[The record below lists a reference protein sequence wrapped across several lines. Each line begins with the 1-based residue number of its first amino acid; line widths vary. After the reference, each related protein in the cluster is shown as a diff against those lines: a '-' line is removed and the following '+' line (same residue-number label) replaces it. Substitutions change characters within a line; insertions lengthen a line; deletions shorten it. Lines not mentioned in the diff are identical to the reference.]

1 MKARIVRMGHHGV
14 KAARLHLSYIERDGV
29 DRDGSPGRLYGADGE
44 FARAALSE
52 PIRGE
57 RHQFRFIVSP
67 EDDIDLTT
75 FTRDLMSRVEA
86 DLGMRLRWGAVNHYD
101 TDNPHAHVVVRGVD
115 KSGREVRID
124 RAYISERMRWRA
136 QNLLTEELGPRLGHE
151 VQSRLDREVSQ
162 ERLTSIDR
170 RLAGLVGADRT
181 IDLAKISRACGDH
194 ERRRVVGRLQVLQ
207 TLRMADRTT
216 RGCWRLAPDWQNDLR
231 ELGERDDIIKRID
244 RAIDGEAP
252 RERYEIVD
260 GRAERQMFEGVVRRK
275 GLHDELRGD
284 AYAVIET
291 ADGRAAY
298 TRIDSAAAEALTEG
312 SIARVSVERQTW
324 NKPMDRVLEQVA
336 RENDGVYDA
345 RLHLT
350 QLQARPVTVEG
361 RDVRPEEVVA
371 ANVRRLARLERH
383 QLVTRLED
391 GRWRVPQ
398 SLVRQL
404 QERDVSHP
412 RYALRAETV
421 APSLREQIT
430 RRAPTWLDVQEPSAP
445 RAFYGFGSTRATAMQ
460 QRDRFLLQIGIPVEP
475 PSERIRALA
484 ELERFEVATKLA
496 RNQGVTPLASPLE
509 GMRGQLLAC
518 GHSSDGRPLACVLDA
533 LNRRLV
539 VVAAPPDL
547 ALDGRRV
554 TITRDAK
561 GQLLMWRDGLGL
573 GRG

>member
-1 MKARIVRMGHHGV
+1 M
-14 KAARLHLSYIERDGV
+14 
-29 DRDGSPGRLYGADGE
+29 
-44 FARAALSE
+44 
-52 PIRGE
+52 
-57 RHQFRFIVSP
+57 
-67 EDDIDLTT
+67 
-75 FTRDLMSRVEA
+75 
-86 DLGMRLRWGAVNHYD
+86 
-101 TDNPHAHVVVRGVD
+101 
-115 KSGREVRID
+115 
-124 RAYISERMRWRA
+124 
-136 QNLLTEELGPRLGHE
+136 
-151 VQSRLDREVSQ
+151 
-162 ERLTSIDR
+162 
-170 RLAGLVGADRT
+170 
-181 IDLAKISRACGDH
+181 
-194 ERRRVVGRLQVLQ
+194 GRLQVLE
-207 TLRMADRTT
+207 TLRVAERT
-216 RGCWRLAPDWQNDLR
+216 RPGCWRLAPDWQNDLR
-231 ELGERDDIIKRID
+231 ELGEREDIIKRID
-244 RAIDGEAP
+244 RAVHGEAP

-291 ADGRAAY
+291 AEGRAMY
-298 TRIDSAAAEALTEG
+298 TRIDSAAAEALAEG

-345 RLHLT
+345 RLHLA
-350 QLQARPVTVEG
+350 QLQARPVKVEG

-383 QLVTRLED
+383 QLVSRLED

-398 SLVRQL
+398 NLVRQL

-412 RYALRAETV
+412 RYALRAEAV

-430 RRAPTWLDVQEPSAP
+430 RRAPTWLDAQEPSAP
-445 RAFYGFGSTRATAMQ
+445 RAFYGFGSTKATAMQ
-460 QRDRFLLQIGIPVEP
+460 ERNRFLLQIGIPLEP

-484 ELERFEVATKLA
+484 ELERLDIATKLA
-496 RNQGVTPLASPLE
+496 RHHGVTPMASPIA

-533 LNRRLV
+533 CESAPSCRRS
-539 VVAAPPDL
+539 AARPGI
-547 ALDGRRV
+547 DGRRV

-561 GQLLMWRDGLGL
+561 GQLLMRRDGLGL